1 MKSINLH
8 IVPAGVGASF
18 PHPLENV
25 YTLPAAKRAA
35 EAYYKASAAK
45 PLAVLVKRLNGKVP
59 AVYMNFDGGPHWLS
73 GT

>member
-8 IVPAGVGASF
+8 IVPAGTGASF
-18 PHPLENV
+18 SHPLENV
-25 YTLPAAKRAA
+25 CTLPAAKRAA
-35 EAYYKASAAK
+35 EAYYRACAVK

-59 AVYMNFDGGPHWLS
+59 AVYMNFDDSPHWLS